1 MFNPE
6 NPMVLALTEIPEG
19 PVKEAV
25 VKERERTKRSKVQNQ
40 HLGIQIWKVRV
51 QRN

>member
-25 VKERERTKRSKVQNQ
+25 VKEFQFIPLATKLAVPP
-40 HLGIQIWKVRV
+40 VEEYDPV
-51 QRN
+51 A